1 MDGGRNSRGN
11 SMNRIPS
18 LAMVAVLAACA
29 SGGARETDDNTQSVP
44 STNMENQFAGKFPG
58 VEVANVAGGG
68 ITVRIRGASSIM
80 SSSEPLFIID
90 GVKVTGGP
98 GGLLFLDPNDIKK
111 IEVLKDIG
119 STSAYGSEG
128 ANGVII
134 ITTKHAIK

>member
-1 MDGGRNSRGN
+1 
-11 SMNRIPS
+11 MNRILG
-18 LAMVAVLAACA
+18 LAMVAVLAGCA
-29 SGGARETDDNTQSVP
+29 SGGARETDDNSASAP

-68 ITVRIRGASSIM
+68 ITIRIRGASSIM

-119 STSAYGSEG
+119 STSMYGSEG

-134 ITTKHAIK
+134 ITTKHAIKDR

>member
-1 MDGGRNSRGN
+1 
-11 SMNRIPS
+11 MNRILI
-18 LAMVAVLAACA
+18 LAMIALLTACA
-29 SGGARETDDNTQSVP
+29 SGGSRQSDESP
-44 STNMENQFAGKFPG
+44 SPSGGPDMESQFAGKFPG
-58 VEVANVAGGG
+58 VEVSNVASGG
-68 ITVRIRGASSIM
+68 ITIRIRGASSIM

-90 GVKVTGGP
+90 GVKVQSGP

-119 STSAYGSEG
+119 STSMYGSEG

>member
-1 MDGGRNSRGN
+1 MTR
-11 SMNRIPS
+11 MLS
-18 LAMVAVLAACA
+18 LAMVMVLAACVT
-29 SGGARETDDNTQSVP
+29 GGARPTDDSNATTP
-44 STNMENQFAGKFPG
+44 STDMESQFAGRFPG
-58 VEVANVAGGG
+58 VEVANVASGG
-68 ITVRIRGASSIM
+68 ITIRIRGASSIM

-90 GVKVTGGP
+90 GVKVQSGP

-119 STSAYGSEG
+119 STSIYGSEG